1 MREKVTALRATL
13 ATALRGEFD
22 AARERGVQRLADG
35 LAPYSR
41 FVRAEQQKWS
51 EVRETMSGWRGR
63 AAQLMSAVNA
73 GPSD

>member
-13 ATALRGEFD
+13 ATALRSEFD

-41 FVRAEQQKWS
+41 FVRAEQQKWGGIRAALA
-51 EVRETMSGWRGR
+51 EWRGR
-63 AAQLMSAVNA
+63 AARLLAAVGA
-73 GPSD
+73 